1 MKVALVP
8 IGNSR
13 GVRLPKPV
21 IEQCGF
27 GPIVELQIVDNRVVI
42 APDRSCRHGWAD
54 AFQEMARRG
63 DDTPIFE
70 DAAPTEFDSSE
81 WTW

>member
-13 GVRLPKPV
+13 EVRLPKPI

-27 GPIVELQIVDNRVVI
+27 GAMVELQIVDNRVVI
-42 APDRSCRHGWAD
+42 APDRPRRHGWAD
-54 AFQEMARRG
+54 AFREMARHG
-63 DDTPIFE
+63 DDAPIINE
-70 DAAPTEFDSSE
+70 AVSPEFDSAE

>member
-27 GPIVELQIVDNRVVI
+27 GNIVELRIVDNCVVI
-42 APDRSCRHGWAD
+42 APDRSLRHGWAD
-54 AFQEMARRG
+54 AFREMARRG
-63 DDTPIFE
+63 DDAPIIE
-70 DAAPTEFDSSE
+70 DATPSGFDATE